1 MVVKVN
7 EDADSEKI
15 DVVIQA
21 LKGLDFGEL
30 HITVHDGKIVQ
41 IDRTEKKR
49 FPALKTENKK

>member
-7 EDADSEKI
+7 EDADKI
-15 DVVIQA
+15 DVVTQA
-21 LKGLDFGEL
+21 LKGLDFGEI
-30 HITVHDGKIVQ
+30 HITIHEGKIVQ

>member
-7 EDADSEKI
+7 EDAEKI

-21 LKGLDFGEL
+21 LKGLDYGEL

-49 FPALKTENKK
+49 FPVLKTENKK

>member
-7 EDADSEKI
+7 EDAEKI

-21 LKGLDFGEL
+21 LQGLDFGEL

-41 IDRTEKKR
+41 IDRTEKIR
-49 FPALKTENKK
+49 FKTENKK